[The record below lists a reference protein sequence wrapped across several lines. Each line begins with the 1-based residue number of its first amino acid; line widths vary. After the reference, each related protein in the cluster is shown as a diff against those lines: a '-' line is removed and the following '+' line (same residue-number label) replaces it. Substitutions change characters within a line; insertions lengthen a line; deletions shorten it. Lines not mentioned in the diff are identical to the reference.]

1 MHIIGQ
7 KTFVIETRAPKPGT
21 FSNKLQDSDEG
32 PVVVPDVEPEYEY
45 LWFMGVG
52 LHPDALL
59 KGIAQPMNMWTP
71 YPEQATRYKDIDEA
85 AAVNEMILGKTAGGN
100 VIDWDLCHKAEGRQ
114 IIVPVGDIE
123 ISKSNTGI
131 DGKGRL

>member
-32 PVVVPDVEPEYEY
+32 PVVVPDKEAEYEY

-52 LHPDALL
+52 LHPDALQR
-59 KGIAQPMNMWTP
+59 GVTIPMNMWTP
-71 YPEQATRYKDIDEA
+71 YPDQATRYKDRDEA
-85 AAVNEMILGKTAGGN
+85 TIVNEKILGATAGGV

-114 IIVPVGDIE
+114 IIVPVGGIE
-123 ISKSNTGI
+123 LSKSKTGI
-131 DGKGRL
+131 DGTGKL